1 MGNLETESDVSLV
14 ICGGRIETTDIP
26 NSQLSQCS
34 HEVSLTGKEMC
45 TVLCVQLTLNVVT
58 ITGVADE
65 AGPGHKRTLL
75 QATLEEHHASIF
87 YSQINKSFLTFY

>member
-1 MGNLETESDVSLV
+1 MGNLETESDGSLV
-14 ICGGRIETTDIP
+14 ICGGKIETTDIP

-65 AGPGHKRTLL
+65 GGPSHKK
-75 QATLEEHHASIF
+75 ASF
-87 YSQINKSFLTFY
+87 TSHSRRASCLYFLFPNK